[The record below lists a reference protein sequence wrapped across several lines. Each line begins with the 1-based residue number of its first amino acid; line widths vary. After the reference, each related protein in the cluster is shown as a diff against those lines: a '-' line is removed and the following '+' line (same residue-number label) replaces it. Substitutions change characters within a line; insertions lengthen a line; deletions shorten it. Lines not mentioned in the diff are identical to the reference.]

1 MSATPSIPKDSSRS
15 IEVIAVGLPRTGT
28 LSMSVALQ
36 MLLEGPVMHG
46 GTHLFARADDAY
58 GRDFV
63 KAFELR
69 RNGEKAAELKLLK
82 RLFEGYVGVADIPPV
97 AFVEELLELYPKA
110 KVVLVRR
117 NPQRWFESFGVIL
130 QNHTPFTGYLLAP
143 LPGLRWSF
151 TMGNHLEEWWTKIL
165 GPGVP
170 VGPELMDKH
179 AEYICKVV
187 PKERLLEMGLSQGW
201 EPLCKFLG
209 KPMPKY
215 RGR

>member
-1 MSATPSIPKDSSRS
+1 
-15 IEVIAVGLPRTGT
+15 
-28 LSMSVALQ
+28 
-36 MLLEGPVMHG
+36 
-46 GTHLFARADDAY
+46 
-58 GRDFV
+58 
-63 KAFELR
+63 
-69 RNGEKAAELKLLK
+69 
-82 RLFEGYVGVADIPPV
+82 VADIPPV

-130 QNHTPFTGYLLAP
+130 QNHTLFTGYLLAP

-187 PKERLLEMGLSQGW
+187 PKERLLEMELSQGW

-209 KPMPKY
+209 KPMPKGVPFPRLNEAKSRDAFFRMVRRKALLAWLGIFTTAGVAGY
-215 RGR
+215 TVWRLWLSDYNLGLW